1 LDTQSRASLAYTSGS
16 PFARMARVAIREWG
30 LPVDEIE
37 VAFPPDF
44 ALNPL
49 GQVHVLTVDG
59 TAVFPTLMV
68 LERLA
73 SMAGPSGA
81 SYDGARD
88 RQVLLTI
95 LSAGDALVAAVYQR
109 WAGLGPVGPDQIGYD
124 PADRNLARVR
134 SVLDWLGADARPAA
148 LGEGVTLPR
157 VALACLLLWI
167 EVRGGLGWPVPSGID
182 AIVRELDGRESFRL
196 TRPPDVR
203 LTR

>member
-1 LDTQSRASLAYTSGS
+1 
-16 PFARMARVAIREWG
+16 
-30 LPVDEIE
+30 
-37 VAFPPDF
+37 
-44 ALNPL
+44 
-49 GQVHVLTVDG
+49 
-59 TAVFPTLMV
+59 

-196 TRPPDVR
+196 TRPPAVR